1 MKHLWLTAK
10 LDIVESL
17 RARWFLIYSLVFG
30 GIVALL
36 FAFGLTESRVLG
48 FIGLS
53 RLLVTYIQL
62 AMAILPI
69 FVLVTTVRSVAGDRE
84 AGVFEYLLSLPVSLS
99 AWFWGKLVGRYVTI
113 FLPVFVAML
122 GAVLWALVKD
132 IEVPWGMFVY
142 YTALLAAMAW
152 CFLGIGMLIST
163 LARSTDV
170 AQGTAFVV
178 WLFMLVFLDL
188 ILLGVLIQGQVAPE
202 VAISI
207 ALANPL
213 QVFRTAALALFDPQL
228 IVLGPSAYV
237 ILDNFGVLGYKVY
250 ALVYPVFLGSLAA
263 SIGFL
268 TFRKSDLP

>member
-1 MKHLWLTAK
+1 MKTLWLTAK

-84 AGVFEYLLSLPVSLS
+84 AGVFEYLLSLPVGLA
-99 AWFWGKLVGRYVTI
+99 AWFWGKFLGRYVTI

-122 GAVLWALVKD
+122 GAVLWALIKG

-170 AQGTAFVV
+170 AQGTAFMV
-178 WLFMLVFLDL
+178 WLLMLVFLDL
-188 ILLGVLIQGQVAPE
+188 ILLGVLIQGQVSPE
-202 VAISI
+202 TVIGI

-237 ILDNFGVLGYKVY
+237 ILDTFGVLGYKVY
-250 ALVYPVFLGSLAA
+250 ALAYPVLLGSATALA
-263 SIGFL
+263 GFL
-268 TFRKSDLP
+268 TFRKTDLP

>member
-17 RARWFLIYSLVFG
+17 RARWFLVYSLVFG

-99 AWFWGKLVGRYVTI
+99 AWFWGKLVGRYITI

-132 IEVPWGMFVY
+132 IEVPWGMFIY
-142 YTALLAAMAW
+142 YTALLASMAW

-237 ILDNFGVLGYKVY
+237 ILDNFGMLGYKVY

-263 SIGFL
+263 GIGFL